1 MWTNQPRCTRRLPW
15 SIGQKHDSLA
25 LHSCPVGTD
34 WMGLRMVQR
43 DLAWNSSGGGD
54 SVVRSTGIPAYE
66 RVYPPLSRGRCFAM
80 ACRSIVRRT
89 IAAGIGA
96 ASHRISLQFRLRRP
110 PASVSSGDMPSRSSR
125 KQCRHD
131 GLLRL
136 FGAVWIILGLIA
148 FVMATIST
156 VKSDAA
162 YRFQLVLFSAVAL
175 LALVGG
181 VGAIFRRVWAAYIL
195 LTLSWIA
202 ALYFFGSALAMALWP
217 LFPDSE
223 ARFHPL
229 LFLISS
235 GIAVQG
241 LPFLWMA
248 LFMRRCVKVSE
259 VKSEPT

>member
-1 MWTNQPRCTRRLPW
+1 MTVWLCILVPSALIGWVCAWFSVTWRGTVVAAVIPW
-15 SIGQKHDSLA
+15 S
-25 LHSCPVGTD
+25 
-34 WMGLRMVQR
+34 GLLVFLLMSEYVLPYQ
-43 DLAWNSSGGGD
+43 GGGA
-54 SVVRSTGIPAYE
+54 SLWPVAQLFG
-66 RVYPPLSRGRCFAM
+66 G
-80 ACRSIVRRT
+80 T

-162 YRFQLVLFSAVAL
+162 YRVQLILFSAVAL

-181 VGAIFRRVWAAYIL
+181 VGAIFRRLWAAYIL
-195 LTLSWIA
+195 LTLSWVA